1 MFNTADGGKSA
12 DFPFKP
18 GHYVAACSSGRWCQG
33 AAACLPALVWLVP
46 WQARLQTHLSH
57 GVHVGLVSWSV
68 AWVLH
73 RCHGCQGECGGG
85 GVSVY
90 QPSLTSVHLS
100 NHLVLFII
108 TSGERENPDRKPCKD
123 ARRVSGSDGCAWVS
137 VAAPPQ
143 LYVQPGSC
151 LSMLEFPGD
160 WFMPFLFLRWRGSSS
175 EPVSRASLNLD
186 GEAAAADCCQGFSAG
201 SWTADCI
208 FLASVDGIVLHNS
221 AACPPRPAW
230 LNNTSFVN
238 KLFILHFLSLF
249 FML

>member
-90 QPSLTSVHLS
+90 QPLLTSVHLS

-123 ARRVSGSDGCAWVS
+123 ARRVSGSDGW
-137 VAAPPQ
+137 
-143 LYVQPGSC
+143 C
-151 LSMLEFPGD
+151 LGFCPC
-160 WFMPFLFLRWRGSSS
+160 SSS
-175 EPVSRASLNLD
+175 AVR
-186 GEAAAADCCQGFSAG
+186 SAG
-201 SWTADCI
+201 LMFKHVGVPRRLIYAVLISAPTGKLIWAGQQGVSESWWWSCSCR
-208 FLASVDGIVLHNS
+208 LLSGLLCRKLNG
-221 AACPPRPAW
+221 W
-230 LNNTSFVN
+230 LY
-238 KLFILHFLSLF
+238 F
-249 FML
+249 FGFCRWNCAP

>member
-1 MFNTADGGKSA
+1 MLHIQSSLPCFHRQETKWRSLWSPYIHSCNLNSWNMFNTADGGKSA

-33 AAACLPALVWLVP
+33 ATACLPARVWLVP

-73 RCHGCQGECGGG
+73 QCHGCQGECGGG

-108 TSGERENPDRKPCKD
+108 TIRWEGKP
-123 ARRVSGSDGCAWVS
+123 G
-137 VAAPPQ
+137 Q
-143 LYVQPGSC
+143 
-151 LSMLEFPGD
+151 
-160 WFMPFLFLRWRGSSS
+160 
-175 EPVSRASLNLD
+175 
-186 GEAAAADCCQGFSAG
+186 EA
-201 SWTADCI
+201 
-208 FLASVDGIVLHNS
+208 
-221 AACPPRPAW
+221 
-230 LNNTSFVN
+230 
-238 KLFILHFLSLF
+238 
-249 FML
+249 M